1 MREVVDLQM
10 LLHLIRC
17 LYPAEERRCHEAC
30 RAYHHIDTARRCVV
44 NEFRRELAHGPQVGK
59 VAFLSVDEVVAVA
72 CAQVLDVVDGEDVG
86 GVLDEEDEL
95 AAAGGE
101 VVYDG
106 GADAG
111 GAALEE

>member
-1 MREVVDLQM
+1 M
-10 LLHLIRC
+10 
-17 LYPAEERRCHEAC
+17 
-30 RAYHHIDTARRCVV
+30 
-44 NEFRRELAHGPQVGK
+44 
-59 VAFLSVDEVVAVA
+59 A